1 MKGCRVK
8 ILVTGATGFV
18 GNRLVAKLEEK
29 KYCVVGTSRHISAEM
44 PPNRVNIGDITEMTD
59 WSTVLQGC
67 ETVIHTAGRA
77 HILDDRAKD
86 KLAEFRRVNCAAT
99 LKLARDAEVAGVKHF
114 IFISSIGVN
123 GNKTDNIPF
132 DESSVPQPTSDYAV
146 SKLEAELS
154 LKSQFANSAMA
165 ITVIRPALICW
176 ENAPGNIRRL
186 LKIVSSG
193 LPLPF
198 KGLKNRRGMVSL
210 DNVVSFIIAC
220 VEDARSK
227 HELFLLADSNLPS
240 TEDIVRAFAEGM
252 NKPARVIWF
261 PTGLLGFLLGI
272 VGKKNIFEQLFDSL
286 DIDASKASNLLNWQ
300 PPVTITETM
309 QKTAAYYSKVIK

>member
-1 MKGCRVK
+1 MK

-18 GNRLVAKLEEK
+18 GRALVAELEKLNFP
-29 KYCVVGTSRHISAEM
+29 VVATSRRTLSDQSSLINMGEIS
-44 PPNRVNIGDITEMTD
+44 PSTD
-59 WSTVLQGC
+59 WSSVLEGC

-114 IFISSIGVN
+114 NFISSIGVN

-165 ITVIRPALICW
+165 ITVIRPALICG

-186 LKIVSSG
+186 LKIVASG

-198 KGLKNRRGMVSL
+198 KGVKNKRGMVSL
-210 DNVVSFIIAC
+210 DNVVSFITAC
-220 VEDARSK
+220 IENPHSK
-227 HELFLLADSNLPS
+227 NELFLLADKITPS
-240 TEDIVRAFAEGM
+240 TEEIIRAFSLGM
-252 NKPARVIWF
+252 KKPARVIWF
-261 PTGLLGFLLGI
+261 PSSLLGI
-272 VGKKNIFEQLFDSL
+272 VLRLMGRKNLYDQLYGSL
-286 DIDASKASNLLNWQ
+286 EIDASKAMKLLNWQ
-300 PPVTITETM
+300 PPVTIFDTM
-309 QKTAAYYSKVIK
+309 KKTAAYFSKEIK

>member
-1 MKGCRVK
+1 MK

-18 GNRLVAKLEEK
+18 GRALVAELEKLNFP
-29 KYCVVGTSRHISAEM
+29 VVATSRRTLSDQSSLINMGEIS
-44 PPNRVNIGDITEMTD
+44 PSTD
-59 WSTVLQGC
+59 WSSVLEGC

-165 ITVIRPALICW
+165 ITVIRPALICG

-186 LKIVSSG
+186 LKIVASG

-198 KGLKNRRGMVSL
+198 KGVKNKRGMVSL
-210 DNVVSFIIAC
+210 DNVVSFITAC
-220 VEDARSK
+220 IENPHSK
-227 HELFLLADSNLPS
+227 NELFLLADKITPS
-240 TEDIVRAFAEGM
+240 TEEIIRAFSLGM
-252 NKPARVIWF
+252 KKPARVIWF
-261 PTGLLGFLLGI
+261 PSSLLGI
-272 VGKKNIFEQLFDSL
+272 VLRLMGRKNLYDQLYGSL
-286 DIDASKASNLLNWQ
+286 EIDASKAMKLLNWQ
-300 PPVTITETM
+300 PPVTIFDTM
-309 QKTAAYYSKVIK
+309 KKTAAYFSKEIK